1 MAFFAGLY
9 YGGSLQYLHPWE
21 DQVTNNV
28 TVINAANET
37 AYFEMFA
44 QPVRVELY
52 MTCTIGA
59 ASVAV
64 VAFVLLLHLSMFHIY
79 INYVGITTY
88 EYVRSVRLSM
98 EKENNQ
104 ANQSTNTAA
113 APQINNQNAATS
125 HNEAVAEKKKW
136 YHIFTKKSSKVGP
149 SSSNMSVVQNGN
161 GTNHQNGGP
170 PSSKKLT
177 DEKLPPIH
185 PPTPKSPKHRN
196 KKVIDKGSSVPKLP
210 KLVEESNMNNE
221 QLTKINEHLEKMED
235 QDKIY
240 VIEVK

>member
-1 MAFFAGLY
+1 MAAAAAAAAAAIH
-9 YGGSLQYLHPWE
+9 GGNP
-21 DQVTNNV
+21 
-28 TVINAANET
+28 NAA
-37 AYFEMFA
+37 ALA
-44 QPVRVELY
+44 L
-52 MTCTIGA
+52 
-59 ASVAV
+59 
-64 VAFVLLLHLSMFHIY
+64 
-79 INYVGITTY
+79 
-88 EYVRSVRLSM
+88 
-98 EKENNQ
+98 
-104 ANQSTNTAA
+104 AA
-113 APQINNQNAATS
+113 A
-125 HNEAVAEKKKW
+125 
-136 YHIFTKKSSKVGP
+136 
-149 SSSNMSVVQNGN
+149 
-161 GTNHQNGGP
+161 TNHQNGGP

>member
-1 MAFFAGLY
+1 
-9 YGGSLQYLHPWE
+9 
-21 DQVTNNV
+21 
-28 TVINAANET
+28 
-37 AYFEMFA
+37 
-44 QPVRVELY
+44 
-52 MTCTIGA
+52 
-59 ASVAV
+59 
-64 VAFVLLLHLSMFHIY
+64 MFHIY

-104 ANQSTNTAA
+104 ANQSTNTT
-113 APQINNQNAATS
+113 APQVNNQNAATTNADNAS
-125 HNEAVAEKKKW
+125 SPNEAVAEKKKW
-136 YHIFTKKSSKVGP
+136 YHFFTKKSSKVGP
-149 SSSNMSVVQNGN
+149 SSSNLSVVANGN
-161 GTNHQNGGP
+161 GATHHQNGRP
-170 PSSKKLT
+170 PSKKLT

-210 KLVEESNMNNE
+210 KLVEESNLNNE

>member
-1 MAFFAGLY
+1 
-9 YGGSLQYLHPWE
+9 
-21 DQVTNNV
+21 
-28 TVINAANET
+28 
-37 AYFEMFA
+37 
-44 QPVRVELY
+44 
-52 MTCTIGA
+52 
-59 ASVAV
+59 
-64 VAFVLLLHLSMFHIY
+64 MFHIY

-113 APQINNQNAATS
+113 PQINNQNAANS

-161 GTNHQNGGP
+161 GTKHQNGGP